1 MQCGEFL
8 FIFKQVFHMKNSL
21 GSDVILSVDSD
32 MEPNLFLLDITKN
45 IN

>member
-1 MQCGEFL
+1 
-8 FIFKQVFHMKNSL
+8 MKNSL